1 VTGDQQAAFLDALDR
16 HKGLLYKVAN
26 AYCARR
32 EDRGDLIQD
41 VIAELWRAWPTF
53 DGRVAVSTW
62 MYRIAMNV
70 AISLHRGQSRRIRD
84 ALPIEDFG
92 LDLAAAD
99 AVLDADGDDLRAL
112 HQLIARLE
120 PIDRAL
126 ILLWLEGHGQDDIGE
141 LLGLSTSNVSTR
153 IHRIK
158 QRLQRDYAASEAQP

>member
-1 VTGDQQAAFLDALDR
+1 VTRDQQTAFLETLDR

-41 VIAELWRAWPTF
+41 VIAELWRAWPGF

-62 MYRIAMNV
+62 MCRIAMNV
-70 AISLHRGQSRRIRD
+70 AISLHRGESRRIRN

-92 LDLAAAD
+92 MDLAAAD
-99 AVLDADGDDLRAL
+99 AVLDAEGDDLRAL

-126 ILLWLEGHGQDDIGE
+126 ILLWLEGHSQDDIGE
-141 LLGLSTSNVSTR
+141 LLGMSTSNVSTR